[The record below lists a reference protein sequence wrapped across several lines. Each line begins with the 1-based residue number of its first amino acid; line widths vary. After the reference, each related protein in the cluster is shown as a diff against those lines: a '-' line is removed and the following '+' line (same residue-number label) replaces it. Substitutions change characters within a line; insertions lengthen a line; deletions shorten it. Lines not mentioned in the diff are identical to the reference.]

1 MEQPSQFRFD
11 DVHVDVLAHN
21 VRKGGIECALEPKAF
36 AVLLAFLAR
45 PGELLARDQ
54 LLDLVWGH
62 RHITPGVLNR
72 VIANLRRALGDDI
85 DEPRY
90 IATVHGLGYR
100 FIGVLRSDPTAESL
114 RASEPAVS
122 SLPSWRNSGEEI
134 NTGRRHDDAH
144 APHTPSRDSG
154 TRRVWWLVALVIA
167 VSAAVGISL
176 RWHPDLAASP
186 PRPMRATGLA
196 VLPFSAR
203 GDDAELGAA
212 VEGLSESLT
221 DAFARTAELRVAG
234 RESVLAVGRGRGSV
248 QHVADALDV
257 EYVLSGEA
265 QPNASAIDLHIGLW
279 RRGETAPVWVDDQ
292 SMPRDQLFRM
302 VVPLIERVRTTVLP
316 ALPPERSPPQAAI
329 PAQDLYW
336 LGRRYWY
343 QRTPA
348 SLARALGYFQSAVAQ
363 DAHYALAYAGIADTY
378 MLLYEYGDIT
388 LDEASAKAHSA
399 VARAKE
405 LKPDLADAYASE
417 GLMLL
422 DGGDAPAAIISLE
435 QALKLAPKLPSAR
448 LWYGSALAC
457 DGRVREARD
466 WHVRVETDDPLSAI
480 VQTYLGIDEMLAGNE
495 DAATARFRRAIE
507 LDPNYVES
515 YWQLAFQHELHGRLR
530 DAAAIFRE
538 AQRQQG
544 TNAWTSLNQA
554 YNSLLMRDAD
564 GAARLVED
572 ADGASPLDRL
582 EVLTWARNQQG
593 RGEEMRKRVEGLA
606 AGAASAGR
614 RRALLASIDLAV
626 GRDASARAGYDA
638 LFAANVGRGDVFFR
652 PWIPNLGLGHFAA
665 WIALLPA
672 DAPVR
677 NAAITAYAAQLD
689 RYAASG
695 MRVPVLIYQRAL
707 LAALRGDASV
717 AEKTLGEAIAA
728 GWLDAGALERDPGW
742 RPYAQTAWFNA
753 AQQQLA
759 QRATVARATV
769 AEGGMLCRISRN
781 RC

>member
-1 MEQPSQFRFD
+1 MEQASQFWFD
-11 DVHVDVLAHN
+11 DVHVDVTAHS
-21 VRKGGIECALEPKAF
+21 VRKGSIERALEPKAF
-36 AVLLAFLAR
+36 AVLLEFLAR
-45 PGELLARDQ
+45 PGELLTRDQ
-54 LLDLVWGH
+54 LLDIVWGH
-62 RHITPGVLNR
+62 RHVTPGVLNR
-72 VIANLRRALGDDI
+72 VIANLRRVLGDDTV
-85 DEPRY
+85 EPRY

-100 FIGVLRSDPTAESL
+100 FIGVLKSNPTAEPL
-114 RASEPAVS
+114 RASVPAASSVS
-122 SLPSWRNSGEEI
+122 SLHNSGDAI
-134 NTGRRHDDAH
+134 ITGRRHDDVH
-144 APHTPSRDSG
+144 PEPTPSRVG
-154 TRRVWWLVALVIA
+154 GARHVWWVVALLIV
-167 VSAAVGISL
+167 VSASIGISM
-176 RWHPDLAASP
+176 RRHPGSATLTP
-186 PRPMRATGLA
+186 PRAARGAGLA

-203 GDDAELGAA
+203 SDDTELGAA

-221 DAFARTAELRVAG
+221 DAFARTADLRVAG
-234 RESVLAVGRGRGSV
+234 RESVLALGRGHGSV
-248 QHVADALDV
+248 QHIADALDV
-257 EYVLSGEA
+257 DYVLSGEVQA
-265 QPNASAIDLHIGLW
+265 NANAIDLHIGLW
-279 RRGETAPVWVDDQ
+279 RRGETAPVWVDEQ
-292 SMPRDQLFRM
+292 SMPRDQLFRV
-302 VVPLIERVRTTVLP
+302 VVPLIERVRMTVLP
-316 ALPPERSPPQAAI
+316 ALTPEPAPPQAAI

-363 DAHYALAYAGIADTY
+363 DAHYALAYSGIADTY

-422 DGGDAPAAIISLE
+422 DGGDAPMAIVALE
-435 QALKLAPKLPSAR
+435 QALKLAPRLPNAR
-448 LWYGSALAC
+448 LWYGTALAC

-466 WHVRVETDDPLSAI
+466 WHARVEEDDPLNAI
-480 VQTYLGIDEMLAGNE
+480 VQTYLGVDEMLAGNE
-495 DAATARFRRAIE
+495 DAATARFRHAIE
-507 LDPNYVES
+507 LDHDYVES

-530 DAAAIFRE
+530 DAASVFRE

-572 ADGASPLDRL
+572 ADGTSPLDRL
-582 EVLTWARNQQG
+582 EVLVWARNQQG
-593 RGEEMRKRVEGLA
+593 RGEEVRKRVEGLA

-614 RRALLASIDLAV
+614 RRALLASIDVAV
-626 GRDASARAGYDA
+626 GRDDYARAGYDA

-677 NAAITAYAAQLD
+677 TAAITAYAAQLD

-717 AEKTLGEAIAA
+717 AEKTLDEAIAA

-742 RPYAQTAWFNA
+742 RPYAKTAWFNA

-759 QRATVARATV
+759 QRTAVVRATA
-769 AEGGMLCRISRN
+769 AES
-781 RC
+781 